1 MAKDILVDT
10 QSGEFLVSEDLSQ
23 TAYWN
28 VIWGKLFDSDE
39 AEYMNIVVPSGYIN
53 DIQLKN
59 NQFECRVQAEYYPVN
74 SNFLV
79 RLVVLN
85 VATNSYVLIQEYV
98 QNAPDAMGAV
108 YYPTYTGKPQN
119 IPACKLPIVDIDG
132 HFKVV
137 FQQYANSTFSHAIIC
152 SAKDSDFYI
161 GNSDSQSAQLLARCA
176 PGKYYRYP
184 STGLDLTK
192 YINSVVEHTDLTT
205 ELVSQFSSDSKQI
218 SEAEFDSTTGDLQ
231 VVFSGTKEA
240 DDDNLSDPQ
249 LLDVSLFRMADDDFI
264 RKVYKSA
271 HNIGVESY
279 AFVEGLMGGSFMGL
293 YDIGCTAQ
301 FDTFVVDS
309 IEAGCINGA
318 GEIVT
323 SENNSYVATMQL
335 EAGLIY
341 AVDYPSS
348 IIINK
353 DTTWLHESLFA
364 IYTKSGELV
373 YYDEPFST
381 QSSEE
386 CLIYKDSFQN
396 RRCFIP
402 LQDLII
408 KFYAGTS
415 ETWLTDNSYGVKPL
429 IDSNDNYSTILGLA
443 IGEQTGVLTGM
454 VTMQSLIED
463 VKIDLKT
470 NQILVIKQN
479 I

>member
-10 QSGEFLVSEDLSQ
+10 LSGEFLVSEDLSQ
-23 TAYWN
+23 IPYWN

-39 AEYMNIVVPSGYIN
+39 AEYMNVVVPSSYIN
-53 DIQLKN
+53 NIQLKN

-85 VATNSYVLIQEYV
+85 VATNKYVLIQEYV
-98 QNAPDAMGAV
+98 QNAPEAMGAI
-108 YYPTYTGKPQN
+108 YYPTYTGKSQN
-119 IPACKLPIVDIDG
+119 IPACKLPIIDIDG
-132 HFKVV
+132 HFKIV

-152 SAKDSDFYI
+152 SAKDSDFSV

-205 ELVSQFSSDSKQI
+205 ELISQFSSDSKQI

-231 VVFSGTKEA
+231 VVFSGTTEA
-240 DDDNLSDPQ
+240 DDENLTDPQ
-249 LLDVSLFRMADDDFI
+249 LLDVSLFRIADDDFI
-264 RKVYKSA
+264 RKIYKSA

-279 AFVEGLMGGSFMGL
+279 AFIEGLMGSSFMGL
-293 YDIGCTAQ
+293 YDIGCAAQ
-301 FDTFVVDS
+301 FNTFVVNS
-309 IEAGCINGA
+309 VEAGCISGD
-318 GEIVT
+318 GTIVT
-323 SENNSYVATMQL
+323 SENNSYVATMGL
-335 EAGLIY
+335 EAGVIY

-348 IIINK
+348 IVINK
-353 DTTWLHESLFA
+353 NATWLHESLFA

-402 LQDLII
+402 LQDLVV
-408 KFYAGTS
+408 KCYAGTS
-415 ETWLTDNSYGVKPL
+415 KTWLTDNSYGIKPL
-429 IDSNDNYSTILGLA
+429 IDSNDNYSTILGLSSD
-443 IGEQTGVLTGM
+443 EQTGELTGV
-454 VTMQSLIED
+454 VTVQSLIAD